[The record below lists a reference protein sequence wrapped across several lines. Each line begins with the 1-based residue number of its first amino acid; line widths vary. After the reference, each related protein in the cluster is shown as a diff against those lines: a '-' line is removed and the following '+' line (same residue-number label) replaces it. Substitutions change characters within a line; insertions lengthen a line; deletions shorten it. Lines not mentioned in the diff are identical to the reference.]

1 MLRLLVSP
9 RSESRL
15 SAAEVFLGEGRAS
28 AVALLV
34 GPSRGA
40 ALDLAARVGSS
51 RGAIF
56 GLHRL
61 TLGQL
66 AARLAAPELARR
78 RLAPATPLGVEAVVA
93 RAVASALEAGALGY
107 FAPVARTP
115 SFASTLSATLSELRM
130 EGIGHEEILGDDP
143 RSRDLRELAR
153 RYDEQRA
160 RARIA
165 DRAEVLAAA
174 TAAVPEASE
183 LRQARLLLLDVPIA
197 SRLEER
203 FVAALVDATE
213 VAFATAPVGDDRAV
227 EALAALA
234 GEVVTDRSEP
244 SPSSLSR
251 LHQHLFAAAELPAAE
266 AGEDVSFFSAPG
278 EGRECVEIARRI
290 LAETRRGVRFD
301 DIAVFLRAPDT
312 YAALLESALRRAK
325 IPAHFAI
332 GAARPEPSGRAFLA
346 LLGCRAEDLSPR
358 RFAEYLSLAPMPKE
372 SAGARVEARPELLRA
387 DLFGALLEGE
397 PTAKR
402 IRREEASAGAN
413 VPSRPVP
420 QGWERLLA
428 KASIVGRKERWAER
442 LAALGRSFDREL
454 ALLRRRDPTSPRVET
469 VEREIEALGE
479 LTRFALPLV
488 SALAALPDRAS
499 WGVWIEELGKVA
511 RMALEQPEDVLS
523 ALSELAPMAEVPAV
537 SFDEVRRVLEGRLS
551 ARITPPTGRRYGAVF
566 VGTPELARGRSFAV
580 VFVPGLA
587 ERMFPEAPR
596 EDPILLD
603 ADRRAIT
610 KALRTQAD
618 RSRNERLLLRLSL
631 GAARE
636 RVHLSYPRVEVAA
649 GRPRVPSFYGLDV
662 WRATTGTLPDHDAL
676 ERDAASASGARL
688 AWPAPAFPEEAIDDA
703 EHDLAML
710 GRLLHGGEE
719 AETAGRAQYLLDLN
733 PHLARSLRA
742 RSARWDKPV
751 SHHDGVVRK
760 TAATAAVLS
769 ASRLRARPYA
779 VTALEKFAA
788 CPYRFLLAA
797 IHRLP
802 ARERRGSP
810 DRLDPISR
818 GVLFHRVQAETLAA
832 LEREGA
838 LPFGPEGLPRA
849 EVLLDERLDAAAREH
864 EERTL
869 PPVESVFRDEIE
881 RARVEL
887 HAWLAHVAEQS
898 WLVWP
903 VRYDLAFGLP
913 PHEHEDPRSTAEP
926 ALIRGFGAQDAE
938 GDPKPQALNDGFLLH
953 GAIDVVERHA
963 ATGHARVTDVKTGT
977 NFTRPGLVI
986 GGGEVLQPVLYGLAY
1001 EAVWKEPVADACLS
1015 FCTARG
1021 GYAEHVIEL
1030 DEAARAKALLVLELV
1045 DESIDK
1051 GFFPPAPRKGACD
1064 TCGYR
1069 LVCGPHE
1076 ERRAERK
1083 DESSLEGG
1091 ALFSR
1096 LRALRGEP

>member
-1 MLRLLVSP
+1 
-9 RSESRL
+9 
-15 SAAEVFLGEGRAS
+15 
-28 AVALLV
+28 
-34 GPSRGA
+34 
-40 ALDLAARVGSS
+40 
-51 RGAIF
+51 
-56 GLHRL
+56 
-61 TLGQL
+61 
-66 AARLAAPELARR
+66 
-78 RLAPATPLGVEAVVA
+78 
-93 RAVASALEAGALGY
+93 
-107 FAPVARTP
+107 
-115 SFASTLSATLSELRM
+115 
-130 EGIGHEEILGDDP
+130 
-143 RSRDLRELAR
+143 
-153 RYDEQRA
+153 
-160 RARIA
+160 
-165 DRAEVLAAA
+165 
-174 TAAVPEASE
+174 
-183 LRQARLLLLDVPIA
+183 
-197 SRLEER
+197 
-203 FVAALVDATE
+203 
-213 VAFATAPVGDDRAV
+213 
-227 EALAALA
+227 
-234 GEVVTDRSEP
+234 
-244 SPSSLSR
+244 
-251 LHQHLFAAAELPAAE
+251 
-266 AGEDVSFFSAPG
+266 
-278 EGRECVEIARRI
+278 
-290 LAETRRGVRFD
+290 
-301 DIAVFLRAPDT
+301 
-312 YAALLESALRRAK
+312 RRAK

-332 GAARPEPSGRAFLA
+332 GAARPDPSGRGFLA
-346 LLGCRAEDLSPR
+346 LLACRAEDLSPR

-372 SAGARVEARPELLRA
+372 NVAAEAAPRPLMPRA

-402 IRREEASAGAN
+402 MRREQASEGAR
-413 VPSRPVP
+413 VPARSAPI
-420 QGWERLLA
+420 GWERLLT

-442 LAALGRSFDREL
+442 LAALEKAFEREL
-454 ALLRRRDPTSPRVET
+454 ALLRRRDPNSPRIET
-469 VEREIEALGE
+469 VEREIEALSE

-488 SALAALPDRAS
+488 EALASLPDLGS
-499 WGVWIEELGKVA
+499 WGVWIEELGKLA
-511 RMALEQPEDVLS
+511 RMALEEPEDVLS
-523 ALSELAPMAEVPAV
+523 ALFELAPMAELPAV
-537 SFDEVRRVLEGRLS
+537 SFDEVRRVLEGRLGS
-551 ARITPPTGRRYGAVF
+551 RVTPPSGRRYGAVF

-587 ERMFPEAPR
+587 ERLFPEAPR

-603 ADRRAIT
+603 GDRRVIS

-618 RSRNERLLLRLSL
+618 RSRNERLLLRLSV

-662 WRATTGTLPDHDAL
+662 RRATTGTLPDHDAL

-688 AWPAPAFPEEAIDDA
+688 AWPAPAQPEDAIDDA

-719 AETAGRAQYLLDLN
+719 AEAAGRAQYLLDLN

-751 SHHDGVVRK
+751 THHDGIVRK
-760 TAATAAVLS
+760 TAATAAVLA
-769 ASRLRARPYA
+769 ASRLRVRPYA

-838 LPFGPEGLPRA
+838 LPFGPDGLSRA
-849 EVLLDERLDAAAREH
+849 EAVLDERLDAAAREH

-887 HAWLAHVAEQS
+887 HAWLARVADQS
-898 WLVWP
+898 WLIWP

-913 PHEHEDPRSTAEP
+913 PHEHEDPRSVVEA
-926 ALIRGFGAQDAE
+926 ALIE
-938 GDPKPQALNDGFLLH
+938 GQYLLH

-963 ATGHARVTDVKTGT
+963 ATGHARVTDVKTGA
-977 NFTRPGLVI
+977 NFARPGLVI
-986 GGGEVLQPVLYGLAY
+986 DGGEVLQPVLYGLAY
-1001 EAVWKEPVADACLS
+1001 EAVWKEPVADASLS

-1030 DEAARAKALLVLELV
+1030 DEAARAKAVHVLSLV
-1045 DESIDK
+1045 DEAIDK
-1051 GFFPPAPRKGACD
+1051 GFFPPAPRPGACE

-1076 ERRAERK
+1076 ERRAARK
-1083 DESSLEGG
+1083 DEDSLDGG
-1091 ALFSR
+1091 ALFTR
-1096 LRALRGEP
+1096 LRLLRGEP

>member
-9 RSESRL
+9 RSEERL
-15 SAAEVFLGEGRAS
+15 RAAEVFLGEGNAD

-115 SFASTLSATLSELRM
+115 SFASTLAATLSELRV
-130 EGIGHEEILGDDP
+130 EGVGPAEIRGDDP
-143 RSRDLRELAR
+143 RRRDLRELAR
-153 RYDEQRA
+153 RYDEQRE

-165 DRAEVLAAA
+165 DRAEVLSAAMV
-174 TAAVPEASE
+174 AVREASE
-183 LRQARLLLLDVPIA
+183 IRRARLVLLDVPIA
-197 SRLEER
+197 SRLEEK
-203 FVAALVDATE
+203 FVAELVAAADVT
-213 VAFATAPVGDDRAV
+213 FATAPTGDDRAV
-227 EALAALA
+227 EVLAALA
-234 GEVVTDRSEP
+234 SEVVTDRSER
-244 SPSSLSR
+244 SHSSLSR
-251 LHQHLFAAAELPAAE
+251 LHQYLFAAAELPAVE

-278 EGRECVEIARRI
+278 EGRECVEITRRI
-290 LAETRRGVRFD
+290 LAEARRGVPFD

-332 GAARPEPSGRAFLA
+332 GAARPDPSGRAFLA
-346 LLGCRAEDLSPR
+346 LLACRAEDLSPR

-372 SAGARVEARPELLRA
+372 NVAAAPQPLMPRA

-397 PTAKR
+397 TSAKR
-402 IRREEASAGAN
+402 MRREQASEGAR
-413 VPSRPVP
+413 VPARSAPI
-420 QGWERLLA
+420 GWERLLT

-442 LAALGRSFDREL
+442 LAALEKAFEREL
-454 ALLRRRDPTSPRVET
+454 ALLRRRDPSSPRIET
-469 VEREIEALGE
+469 VEREIEALSE

-488 SALAALPDRAS
+488 EALASLPDLGS
-499 WGVWIEELGKVA
+499 WGVWIEELGKLA
-511 RMALEQPEDVLS
+511 RMALEEPEDVLS
-523 ALSELAPMAEVPAV
+523 ALFELAPMAELPAV
-537 SFDEVRRVLEGRLS
+537 SFDEVRRVLEGRLGS
-551 ARITPPTGRRYGAVF
+551 RVTPPSGRRYGAVF

-587 ERMFPEAPR
+587 ERLFPEAPR

-603 ADRRAIT
+603 GDRRVIS

-618 RSRNERLLLRLSL
+618 RSRNERLLLRLSV

-662 WRATTGTLPDHDAL
+662 RRATTGTLPDHDAL

-688 AWPAPAFPEEAIDDA
+688 AWPAPAQPEDAIDDA

-719 AETAGRAQYLLDLN
+719 AEAAGRAQYLLDLN

-751 SHHDGVVRK
+751 THHDGIVRK
-760 TAATAAVLS
+760 TAATAAVLA
-769 ASRLRARPYA
+769 ASRLRVRPYA

-838 LPFGPEGLPRA
+838 LPFGPDGLSRA
-849 EVLLDERLDAAAREH
+849 EAVLDERLDAAAREH

-887 HAWLAHVAEQS
+887 HAWLARVADQS
-898 WLVWP
+898 WLIWP

-913 PHEHEDPRSTAEP
+913 PHEHEDPRSVVEA
-926 ALIRGFGAQDAE
+926 ALIE
-938 GDPKPQALNDGFLLH
+938 GQYLLH

-963 ATGHARVTDVKTGT
+963 ATGHARVTDVKTGA
-977 NFTRPGLVI
+977 NFARPGLVI
-986 GGGEVLQPVLYGLAY
+986 DGGEVLQPVLYGLAY
-1001 EAVWKEPVADACLS
+1001 EAVWKEPVADASLS

-1030 DEAARAKALLVLELV
+1030 DEAARAKAVHVLSLV
-1045 DESIDK
+1045 DEAIDK
-1051 GFFPPAPRKGACD
+1051 GFFPPAPRPGACE

-1076 ERRAERK
+1076 ERRAARK
-1083 DESSLEGG
+1083 DEDSLDGG
-1091 ALFSR
+1091 ALFTR
-1096 LRALRGEP
+1096 LRLLRGEP